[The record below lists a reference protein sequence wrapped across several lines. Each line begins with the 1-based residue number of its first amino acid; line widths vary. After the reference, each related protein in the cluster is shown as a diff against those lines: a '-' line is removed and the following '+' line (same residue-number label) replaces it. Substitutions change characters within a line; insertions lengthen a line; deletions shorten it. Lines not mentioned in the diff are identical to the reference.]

1 MHLVTD
7 PDLSMLVSWDGW
19 TGGYNRDSF
28 CDVPPGSYPN
38 NSAYWMPC
46 DQIERASEEGD
57 FDECGMLIREVQG
70 VVECELFEADAGGR
84 YLLLGGHY
92 GFEVGDR
99 IRVRGL
105 LVVPCLTLVCGVD
118 GCIENTIVSECPGGP
133 CCDPRYLPGDRVQL
147 LVDNPRDA
155 VGLPA
160 GMLGTVICC
169 DSDDPDL
176 PIFVSWDGW
185 INGRNN
191 DLYCDV
197 GPNPYLPNSGW
208 WMACDQ
214 IAPFT
219 GWMPQVYQSHPESEK
234 NATALDK

>member
-1 MHLVTD
+1 
-7 PDLSMLVSWDGW
+7 
-19 TGGYNRDSF
+19 
-28 CDVPPGSYPN
+28 
-38 NSAYWMPC
+38 MPC

-191 DLYCDV
+191 DLY
-197 GPNPYLPNSGW
+197 
-208 WMACDQ
+208 
-214 IAPFT
+214 
-219 GWMPQVYQSHPESEK
+219 QSHPESEK